1 MRYFIGILFFSG
13 IFLLL
18 GSDVISQSSENTD
31 YIFKTQN
38 NIDTDTVNTPE
49 KGIDT
54 FFPQTEH
61 QTRWVD
67 SIYNRMTLE
76 EKIGQLFMV
85 AAYSNKDEKH
95 ALEIESLI
103 KNQKIGGVI
112 FFQGGPIRQANLTN
126 RFQAVAKVPLFVGI
140 DAEWGLAMRLDSTYA
155 FPWNMTLG
163 AVQDLGLIEQ
173 VGKHMAKHS
182 KRMGIHFNFAPVVD
196 VNTNPKN
203 PIIGNRSFGES
214 PENVAEK
221 AIALTR
227 GLQSEGVFATA
238 KHFPGHGDTDK
249 DSHHTLP
256 SVNHSLER
264 MKQVE
269 LYPYKKLF
277 KEGLA
282 SVMVA
287 HLNVPALESRSG
299 YPSSIS
305 KSVVTDLL
313 QEEMKFKGL
322 IFTDALNMK
331 GASNF
336 KSPGEIDLE
345 AFLAGNDILLFPE
358 NVPVAVQKFKEAFSS
373 GKLTEKRLEHSVKK
387 VLKYKYNVGLH
398 KYIPIDTQHL
408 IQELNKAE
416 DEALHHKLME
426 NALTVLKNK
435 NDILPIKDIEN
446 QKIAYVKLGDDD
458 GAYFV
463 EALKKYADITV
474 VEDTSLSG
482 LQEKL
487 KEFTTVIIGYHK
499 SNATAWKSHNFST
512 QDLTWLYE
520 IARTNNVILSVFARP
535 YSLMQVQTFENIEGL
550 VLSYQNSKIGQ
561 EVTANLIFG
570 SSDANGKLPVSINAD
585 FPEGFGISLK
595 NIQRLGFDIPEN
607 VGMSSPI
614 LTNIDLIA
622 GEVISKKIAPGMQ
635 ILVARKGKVVY
646 YKSFGY
652 HTYDNLMSVQDS
664 DLYDVASLTK
674 ILATLPMVIK
684 DFENQNISLDTKL
697 SELLPVF
704 SDTDKKDITLKEML
718 THNAGFLA
726 WIPFYKS
733 TLDSVTG
740 LPSDEIY
747 SNTYS
752 EEFPDQV
759 ANNLY
764 IRKGYSDVILQ
775 QIAESKLGKKEY
787 KYSDFAFIIL
797 KEYLERETGKTL
809 DVLADEAFYKSLGM
823 YRTTYNPLRKFDI
836 SEIVPTEKDTYFRHQ
851 LLQGH
856 VHDMAAAMQGGV
868 GGQAGLFANA
878 LDVAKMMQLYL
889 QKGVYGGKRYF
900 SEKTFDMFNSL
911 YYDLKKNRRG
921 LGFDKPTGNGTGPTC
936 NCVSLESFGHTG
948 FTGTMAWADPQTET
962 IFVFLSN
969 RTFPDSNAPNLL
981 SKENIRSKIQEV
993 ISKAIIEE

>member
-1 MRYFIGILFFSG
+1 MRYFIGILFFAG
-13 IFLLL
+13 IFALL
-18 GSDVISQSSENTD
+18 GSDVIGQPSKKEVIISEVQ
-31 YIFKTQN
+31 K
-38 NIDTDTVNTPE
+38 IDTDSVKVTGKDINA
-49 KGIDT
+49 
-54 FFPQTEH
+54 FFPKTEN
-61 QTRWVD
+61 QARWVD
-67 SIYNRMTLE
+67 SVYNQMTLD

-85 AAYSNKDEKH
+85 AAYSNKNEAH
-95 ALEIESLI
+95 AQSIDSLI
-103 KNQKIGGVI
+103 INQKIGGVI
-112 FFQGGPIRQANLTN
+112 FFQGGPVRQATLTN
-126 RFQAVAKVPLFVGI
+126 RFQNMAKIPLFVGI
-140 DAEWGLAMRLDSTYA
+140 DAEWGLSMRLDSTYA

-163 AVQDLGLIEQ
+163 AIQDLDLIEQ
-173 VGKHMAKHS
+173 LGKQMAKHS
-182 KRMGIHFNFAPVVD
+182 KRMGIHFNFAPVID
-196 VNTNPKN
+196 VNTNPLN
-203 PIIGNRSFGES
+203 PIIGNRSFGEN
-214 PENVAEK
+214 PENVAKK
-221 AIALTR
+221 AIALTK

-256 SVNHSLER
+256 SVNHSIKR
-264 MKQVE
+264 MNEVE

-287 HLNVPALESRSG
+287 HLNVPALETRSG

-305 KSVVTDLL
+305 KNIVTDLL
-313 QEEMKFKGL
+313 QEKMKFKGL

-358 NVPVAVQKFKEAFSS
+358 NVPVAIEKFREALTN
-373 GKLTEKRLEHSVKK
+373 GKLSEKRLEHSVRKI
-387 VLKYKYNVGLH
+387 LKYKYKAGL
-398 KYIPIDTQHL
+398 YSYSPIDTTHL
-408 IQELNKAE
+408 AEELNRAE
-416 DEALHHKLME
+416 DEALHYRLME

-435 NDILPIKDIEN
+435 NEILPIKNLEN
-446 QKIAYVKLGDDD
+446 QKIAYIKLGDDD
-458 GAYFV
+458 ETHFV
-463 EALKKYADITV
+463 EALKKYAAITV

-487 KEFTTVIIGYHK
+487 KEFTTVIVGYHK
-499 SNATAWKSHNFST
+499 SNSTAWRNHDFST
-512 QDLTWLYE
+512 KDLTWLYE

-535 YSLMQVQTFENIEGL
+535 YSLMQIQTFENIEGL
-550 VLSYQNSKIGQ
+550 IVSYQNSKIGQ
-561 EVTANLIFG
+561 EATANLIFG
-570 SSDANGKLPVSINAD
+570 SSDANGKLPVSVNSD
-585 FPEGFGISLK
+585 FSEGYGISLK
-595 NIQRLGFDIPEN
+595 NIGRLGFDIPEN
-607 VGMSSPI
+607 VGMSSPV

-635 ILVARKGKVVY
+635 ILVARKGKVIY
-646 YKSFGY
+646 HKSFGH
-652 HTYDNLMSVQDS
+652 HTYNNLMPVQNS
-664 DLYDVASLTK
+664 DLYDIASLTK
-674 ILATLPMVIK
+674 ILATLPMIVK
-684 DFENQNISLDTKL
+684 DFENGNISLDTKL

-704 SDTDKKDITLKEML
+704 STSDKKNITLKEML

-733 TLDSVTG
+733 TLDSLG
-740 LPSDEIY
+740 LPSVEIY
-747 SNTYS
+747 SNTYN

-775 QIAESKLGKKEY
+775 EIAKSKLGRKAY
-787 KYSDFAFIIL
+787 KYSDFSFIIL
-797 KEYLERETGKTL
+797 KEYLEKETGKTL
-809 DVLADEAFYKSLGM
+809 DVLVEEAYFQSLGM

-836 SEIVPTEKDTYFRHQ
+836 SEIAPTENDTYFRHQ
-851 LLQGH
+851 VLQGY

-868 GGQAGLFANA
+868 AGQAGLFSNS

-889 QKGVYGGKRYF
+889 QKGTYGGKEYF
-900 SEKTFDMFNSL
+900 SEKTFDKFNSL

-921 LGFDKPTGNGTGPTC
+921 LGFDKPTGNGNGPTC
-936 NCVSLESFGHTG
+936 DCVSLDSFGHTG
-948 FTGTMAWADPQTET
+948 FTGTMAWADPKTET

-981 SKENIRSKIQEV
+981 SKENIRSRIQEV
-993 ISKAIIEE
+993 ISNAIME

>member
-1 MRYFIGILFFSG
+1 MNDI
-13 IFLLL
+13 
-18 GSDVISQSSENTD
+18 
-31 YIFKTQN
+31 
-38 NIDTDTVNTPE
+38 
-49 KGIDT
+49 
-54 FFPQTEH
+54 
-61 QTRWVD
+61 
-67 SIYNRMTLE
+67 
-76 EKIGQLFMV
+76 
-85 AAYSNKDEKH
+85 
-95 ALEIESLI
+95 
-103 KNQKIGGVI
+103 
-112 FFQGGPIRQANLTN
+112 
-126 RFQAVAKVPLFVGI
+126 
-140 DAEWGLAMRLDSTYA
+140 
-155 FPWNMTLG
+155 
-163 AVQDLGLIEQ
+163 
-173 VGKHMAKHS
+173 
-182 KRMGIHFNFAPVVD
+182 
-196 VNTNPKN
+196 
-203 PIIGNRSFGES
+203 
-214 PENVAEK
+214 
-221 AIALTR
+221 
-227 GLQSEGVFATA
+227 
-238 KHFPGHGDTDK
+238 
-249 DSHHTLP
+249 
-256 SVNHSLER
+256 
-264 MKQVE
+264 E

-287 HLNVPALESRSG
+287 HLKVPALESRSG

-305 KSVVTDLL
+305 KSIVTDLL
-313 QEEMKFKGL
+313 QEKMKFKGL

-358 NVPVAVQKFKEAFSS
+358 NVPVAIEKFKEALANGIVS
-373 GKLTEKRLEHSVKK
+373 EKRLEHSVKK
-387 VLKYKYNVGLH
+387 ILRYKYKAELYD
-398 KYIPIDTQHL
+398 YQPINTEHL
-408 IQELNKAE
+408 VQELNRAE

-435 NDILPIKDIEN
+435 SDILPIKRLDN
-446 QKIAYVKLGDDD
+446 QKVAYVKLGDDD
-458 GAYFV
+458 GTYFV
-463 EALKKYADITV
+463 EALKKHADVTV
-474 VEDTSLSG
+474 VESESLDG
-482 LQEKL
+482 LLTQL
-487 KEFTTVIIGYHK
+487 KDYTTIIVGYHK
-499 SNATAWKSHNFST
+499 SNATAWRNHNFST
-512 QDLTWLYE
+512 KDLTWLYE

-535 YSLMQVQTFENIEGL
+535 YSLMQIQTFENIEGL
-550 VLSYQNSKIGQ
+550 IVSYQNSKIGQ

-570 SSDANGKLPVSINAD
+570 SSDANGKLPVSINSDYAVG
-585 FPEGFGISLK
+585 EGLKIK
-595 NIQRLGFDIPEN
+595 NINRLGFDIPEN
-607 VGMSSPI
+607 VGMSSAV

-622 GEVISKKIAPGMQ
+622 HEAISNNIAPGMQ
-635 ILVARKGKVVY
+635 ILVARKGKVIY
-646 YKSFGY
+646 QKSFGY
-652 HTYDNLMSVQDS
+652 HTYDNIMEVQNS

-674 ILATLPMVIK
+674 IMATLPMMIK
-684 DFENQNISLDTKL
+684 EFDNQNISLNTKL
-697 SELLPVF
+697 SEMLPLF
-704 SDTDKKDITLKEML
+704 SSSDKKDITLKEML

-889 QKGVYGGKRYF
+889 KKGAYGGKQYF
-900 SEKTFDMFNSL
+900 SEQTF
-911 YYDLKKNRRG
+911 NR
-921 LGFDKPTGNGTGPTC
+921 F
-936 NCVSLESFGHTG
+936 
-948 FTGTMAWADPQTET
+948 
-962 IFVFLSN
+962 
-969 RTFPDSNAPNLL
+969 
-981 SKENIRSKIQEV
+981 KIGRAHV
-993 ISKAIIEE
+993 

>member
-1 MRYFIGILFFSG
+1 MRYFIGILFFVG
-13 IFLLL
+13 IFTLF
-18 GSDVISQSSENTD
+18 GSDVIGQTSEKEKFISEVRKVD
-31 YIFKTQN
+31 A
-38 NIDTDTVNTPE
+38 DTVKVIE
-49 KGIDT
+49 KDINA
-54 FFPQTEH
+54 FFPQTEN
-61 QTRWVD
+61 QNRWVD
-67 SIYNRMTLE
+67 SVYNQMTIE

-85 AAYSNKDEKH
+85 AAYSNKNKKH
-95 ALEIESLI
+95 ALEVESLI

-112 FFQGGPIRQANLTN
+112 FFQGGPVRQAHLTN
-126 RFQAVAKVPLFVGI
+126 RFQTVAKIPLFVGI

-163 AVQDLGLIEQ
+163 AIQNLDLIEQ
-173 VGKHMAKHS
+173 AGRQMAKHS

-214 PENVAEK
+214 PENVANK
-221 AIALTR
+221 AIALIK

-256 SVNHSLER
+256 SVNHSVER
-264 MKQVE
+264 MNQVE
-269 LYPYKKLF
+269 LHPYKKLF

-305 KSVVTDLL
+305 KNIVTDLL
-313 QEEMKFKGL
+313 QEKMKFKGL

-358 NVPVAVQKFKEAFSS
+358 NVPVAIEKFKKALSNGRLS
-373 GKLTEKRLEHSVKK
+373 EKRLTHSVKK
-387 VLKYKYNVGLH
+387 ILKYKYKIGLH
-398 KYIPIDTQHL
+398 DYQPIDTEHL
-408 IQELNKAE
+408 FQELNRAE

-435 NDILPIKDIEN
+435 NEILPIKNLEN

-458 GAYFV
+458 GTYFV
-463 EALKKYADITV
+463 EALKKYAAVTV
-474 VEDTSLSG
+474 VEDTSLST

-487 KEFTTVIIGYHK
+487 KEFTTVIVGYHK

-512 QDLTWLYE
+512 KDLTWLYE
-520 IARTNNVILSVFARP
+520 IARTNKVILSVFARP
-535 YSLMQVQTFENIEGL
+535 YSLIQVQTFENIEGL
-550 VLSYQNSKIGQ
+550 ILSYQNSKIGQ

-570 SSDANGKLPVSINAD
+570 SSGANGKLPVSINSD
-585 FPEGFGISLK
+585 FSEGYGISLK
-595 NIQRLGFDIPEN
+595 NIGRLGFDIPEN
-607 VGMSSPI
+607 VGMSSPV

-622 GEVISKKIAPGMQ
+622 GEVISKKIAPGLQ
-635 ILVARKGKVVY
+635 VLVARKGKVVY
-646 YKSFGY
+646 HKSFGY
-652 HTYDNLMSVQDS
+652 HTYNNLMPVQDS

-674 ILATLPMVIK
+674 IMATLPMIVREF
-684 DFENQNISLDTKL
+684 DNENISLDTKL
-697 SELLPVF
+697 SEMLPVF
-704 SDTDKKDITLKEML
+704 LNSNKKDITLKEML
-718 THNAGFLA
+718 THNSGFLA

-733 TLDSVTG
+733 TLDSLG
-740 LPSDEIY
+740 LPSSEIY

-752 EEFPDQV
+752 PEFPDQV

-775 QIAESKLGKKEY
+775 QIAESKLGRKAY
-787 KYSDFAFIIL
+787 KYSDFSFIIL
-797 KEYLERETGKTL
+797 KEYLEKETGKTL
-809 DVLADEAFYKSLGM
+809 DALVDEVYFKSIGM
-823 YRTTYNPLRKFDI
+823 YRTTYNPLQKFDI
-836 SEIVPTEKDTYFRHQ
+836 SEIVPTENDTYFRHQ

-868 GGQAGLFANA
+868 AGQAGLFSNSF
-878 LDVAKMMQLYL
+878 DVAKMMQLYL
-889 QKGVYGGKRYF
+889 KKGTYGGKQYF
-900 SEKTFDMFNSL
+900 SEQTFNRFNSL

-921 LGFDKPTGNGTGPTC
+921 LGFDKPTGDDNGPTC
-936 NCVSLESFGHTG
+936 NCVSMESFGHTG
-948 FTGTMAWADPQTET
+948 FTGTMAWADPKTET

-981 SKENIRSKIQEV
+981 SKENIRSRIQEV
-993 ISKAIIEE
+993 ISNAIIEE